1 MFADSPWILE
11 NARFLR
17 QLAALLNAGVPIQ
30 QALSMAG
37 RDCSKEL
44 QKALQIA
51 SQYVATGQG
60 LAESLKLA
68 SSRFDRWTLS
78 LIYAAEES
86 GALPETCDRLAN
98 NFEIQIRRRRLY
110 RSVAFFCLLLMLGS
124 CVFIFALMQRSL
136 HFLWLP
142 RFWIWLLV
150 VSLAF
155 WGLLRWTN
163 AQHQGQA
170 LLRSLS
176 RLPIITP
183 IVEARSM
190 IYLSELAIALQSGL
204 SLLQGLDLLQ
214 RRIPDPVLVTT
225 QQVKQ
230 GHTLSQGLA
239 GKVPLVAFQMVRVG
253 EETGDLGRSLQKMGE
268 YYDGNSM
275 QRYARLR

>member
-1 MFADSPWILE
+1 
-11 NARFLR
+11 
-17 QLAALLNAGVPIQ
+17 
-30 QALSMAG
+30 
-37 RDCSKEL
+37 
-44 QKALQIA
+44 LQIA

-214 RRIPDPVLVTT
+214 RRIPDPVLVNQLELAT

-268 YYDGNSM
+268 YYEA
-275 QRYARLR
+275 QLYYRLRQLYATLRPITLIALGAIVLLAGVQTISNLLNRLPS